1 MNHLEHCEQLAN
13 ALNGANWGYSITADR
28 NTPMERIEACIE
40 KLQGFTWDFRH
51 VQRVVKQGDL
61 VGFESDAEVLDNF
74 SDAFAEYVLGMRKPL
89 DCWFE
94 VEV

>member
-1 MNHLEHCEQLAN
+1 MNHLEHCEHLAN
-13 ALNGANWGYSITADR
+13 ALNIVNWTYSNPKQR
-28 NTPMERIEACIE
+28 HTPMETIEACIE
-40 KLQGFTWDFRH
+40 RLQGFTWDFRH

-61 VGFESDAEVLDNF
+61 VGFENDAEILDNF

-94 VEV
+94 ID